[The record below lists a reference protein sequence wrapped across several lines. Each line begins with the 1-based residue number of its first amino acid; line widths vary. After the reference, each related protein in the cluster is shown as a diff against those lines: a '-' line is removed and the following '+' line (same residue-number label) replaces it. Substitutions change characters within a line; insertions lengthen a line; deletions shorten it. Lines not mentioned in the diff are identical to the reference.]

1 VQMWPGW
8 AQSRR
13 RCGRSSRTHRKRRVR
28 ERSSGSSPR
37 PSAAS
42 TSSAALPNA
51 ARHAQASR
59 HDKGR
64 GCAPRVER
72 VRGAQARRSGW
83 AGWDSRCDARAV
95 SNRARAYAV
104 ANAPGAAT
112 YFRPQS
118 ASRRHQP
125 TRPATLRLQSGQVSA
140 QMLKWVG
147 PVPAQMWQ
155 GKAHRVTRV
164 QSSQVRGA
172 CTADGIK
179 SDPEMRVGS
188 QQQTAMNRIGC
199 CLGTWGGVVWSA
211 RAQRRRCQAEAPPP
225 GLQTSR
231 AGPSR
236 GCPSAPSP
244 ARVGAHRQSATKRLS
259 VATQS
264 RRRCGSDEPSPGAGC
279 GCGEPRQSRCRMWA
293 R

>member
-1 VQMWPGW
+1 MWPGW

-13 RCGRSSRTHRKRRVR
+13 RCGRPSRTHRKRRVR

-64 GCAPRVER
+64 GCAPRIER

-118 ASRRHQP
+118 ASRRPQP
-125 TRPATLRLQSGQVSA
+125 TRPATQ
-140 QMLKWVG
+140 
-147 PVPAQMWQ
+147 
-155 GKAHRVTRV
+155 
-164 QSSQVRGA
+164 
-172 CTADGIK
+172 
-179 SDPEMRVGS
+179 MRVGS

-199 CLGTWGGVVWSA
+199 CLGTWGVVVWSA
-211 RAQRRRCQAEAPPP
+211 RAQRRRCRAEAPPP

-244 ARVGAHRQSATKRLS
+244 ARVSAHRNPRRSDCQWPHSPDAD
-259 VATQS
+259 VAAMSPVAVQDVGAVS
-264 RRRCGSDEPSPGAGC
+264 PVSPGADMAAVGLV
-279 GCGEPRQSRCRMWA
+279 PAQMWA
-293 R
+293 G